1 MFIIYNKR
9 LKSII
14 LTILYV
20 ILHTIRWY
28 VRVVKE
34 TDLKSVGHSPRRFEP
49 CYHRFFYDTVPEWLR
64 GWIANPLS
72 IARASSNLASV
83 AYFHLVT
90 INYMKIFII
99 LNLFIFVIHFCY
111 KSLIY
116 VLKHIFL
123 ITLSSMVSHFF
134 PNDRVVCIKKCCL
147 FSSSM

>member
-20 ILHTIRWY
+20 ILHTIWWY

-49 CYHRFFYDTVPEWLR
+49 CYHRFCDTVPEWLR

-83 AYFHLVT
+83 DYFYLVN
-90 INYMKIFII
+90 IN
-99 LNLFIFVIHFCY
+99 
-111 KSLIY
+111 
-116 VLKHIFL
+116 
-123 ITLSSMVSHFF
+123 
-134 PNDRVVCIKKCCL
+134 
-147 FSSSM
+147 